1 MRLWVKV
8 VGIVLVAVLLLVLAA
23 GLLVRRAITGS
34 LPQLEGEVQVAGFA
48 ATVTIERDALGVPTI
63 RGSNRRDVAQALG
76 FVHAQER
83 FFQMDLLRRKGAG
96 ELSELFGAATLEAD
110 RAARLHGFRTL
121 AQRMVKGMPSERR
134 QLLQAYTDG
143 VNAGLAALDQTPFE
157 YLLLRLKPEPWLEED
172 SLLVVYAMY
181 FELNDSTGRRESARG
196 LLADLIDP
204 ELAAFLVPNG
214 TSWDAALDGGTM
226 EIPPMPE
233 LPTIDSD
240 AHTATTTD
248 APSSENHEMASVVGS
263 NNWAVAG
270 SRTADGRAI
279 LANDMHLGLSLPN
292 TWYRAFF
299 EWPGG
304 DGCGELHRM
313 IGVTLPGSPVL
324 ITGSNTRVAW
334 GFTNSYGDWSDLVIL
349 EMDGQRYLTPS
360 GPRDFDIRRETIRV
374 QGGEP
379 EIFEVRWTIWG
390 PVVDEDHQSRP
401 RALRWIAHSPEGTN
415 MGFLDLEHVSTID
428 EAMAAANRTGMP
440 PQNFVVADDTG
451 RIGWTII
458 GSIPNRQ
465 GFSGLVPSSWADGT
479 HSWDGWLDPDDY
491 PRILDPEDGI
501 LWTAN
506 NRQVSGKALEILG
519 DGGFDLGA
527 RARQIRDDLL
537 ALSAVDEED
546 MLAVQLDD
554 RALFFERWR
563 RLALETLTDEAVA
576 GHPRRETFRQLVEST
591 WTGHASID
599 SQGYRLARAFRIET
613 FELVYGRF
621 MAACTEAD
629 ERFSIY
635 RFVQWE
641 DSLWRL
647 VTERPSHLLGPEYA
661 TWDEALLTAVDNAM
675 EYFEEEIGPD
685 SELWTWGRR
694 NTVTIQHPISLAVPQ
709 LAGWLDLP
717 SIELPGDSL
726 MPRVQSPRFG
736 ASERFAVSPGREAEG
751 YFHMPGGQSGH
762 PLSPHYRAGHE
773 AWIEGQPTSFLP
785 GETVTTLTLVPSGG

>member
-1 MRLWVKV
+1 MRHWVKI
-8 VGIVLVAVLLLVLAA
+8 VGIVVVAVLLLALAA

-34 LPQLEGEVQVAGFA
+34 LPRLEGEIQVAGFDA
-48 ATVTIERDALGVPTI
+48 EVTIERDALGVPTI
-63 RGSNRRDVAQALG
+63 RGSNRRDVARALG

-83 FFQMDLLRRKGAG
+83 FFQMDLLRRQGAG
-96 ELSELFGAATLEAD
+96 ELSELFGAVTLEAD
-110 RAARLHGFRTL
+110 RAARLHGFRAV
-121 AQRMVKGMPSERR
+121 AQRVVEGMPTEHR
-134 QLLQAYTDG
+134 QPLQAYTDG

-157 YLLLRLKPEPWLEED
+157 YLLLRLEPEPWLVED
-172 SLLVVYAMY
+172 STLVVYAMY
-181 FELNDSTGRRESARG
+181 FELNDETGSRESARG

-204 ELAAFLVPNG
+204 ELAAFLVPAG
-214 TSWDAALDGGTM
+214 TSWDAALDGGIM
-226 EIPPMPE
+226 DVPPMPD
-233 LPTIDSD
+233 LPKIDPDGHS
-240 AHTATTTD
+240 TTTTET
-248 APSSENHEMASVVGS
+248 PSENNEAAPVLGS
-263 NNWAVAG
+263 NNWAVDG

-292 TWYRAFF
+292 TWYRVSM
-299 EWPGG
+299 EWPV
-304 DGCGELHRM
+304 DDHPDRSHR
-313 IGVTLPGSPVL
+313 ITGVTLAGSPAL
-324 ITGSNTRVAW
+324 ISGSNSRVAW

-349 EMDGQRYLTPS
+349 EMDGERYLTPD
-360 GPRDFDIRRETIRV
+360 GPRDFDIRQETIQIRED
-374 QGGEP
+374 EP
-379 EIFEVRWTIWG
+379 DIFEVRWTIWG
-390 PVVDEDHQSRP
+390 PVVDEDYMGRP
-401 RALRWIAHSPEGTN
+401 RALRWIAHSPEGVN
-415 MGFLDLEHVSTID
+415 LGLFEIEEASTID

-458 GSIPNRQ
+458 GSIPNRT
-465 GFSGLVPSSWADGT
+465 GFTGLIPTSWADGSR
-479 HSWDGWLDPDDY
+479 SWDGWLSPDDY

-506 NRQVSGKALEILG
+506 NRQISGTALEILG

-537 ALSAVDEED
+537 ALSVAVEED

-563 RLALETLTDEAVA
+563 GLALDILTDEAVA
-576 GHPRRETFRQLVEST
+576 GHASRQTFRELVETT

-599 SQGYRLARAFRIET
+599 SHAYRLARAFRIET
-613 FELVYGRF
+613 FELVYDRF
-621 MAACTEAD
+621 MAPCTEAD

-641 DSLWRL
+641 DSLWRM
-647 VTERPSHLLGPEYA
+647 VTERPSHLLGPEHA
-661 TWDEALLTAVDNAM
+661 TWEEVLLAAVDNAM
-675 EYFEEEIGPD
+675 EYFETEIGPD
-685 SELWTWGRR
+685 PELWTWGAR
-694 NTVTIQHPISLAVPQ
+694 NTVRIQHPISLAVPQ

-717 SIELPGDSL
+717 SIELPGDSM

-751 YFHMPGGQSGH
+751 YYHMPGGQSGH

-773 AWIEGQPTSFLP
+773 AWVNGEPTSFLP
-785 GETVTTLTLVPSGG
+785 GETVTVLTLVPTS

>member
-1 MRLWVKV
+1 
-8 VGIVLVAVLLLVLAA
+8 
-23 GLLVRRAITGS
+23 
-34 LPQLEGEVQVAGFA
+34 
-48 ATVTIERDALGVPTI
+48 
-63 RGSNRRDVAQALG
+63 
-76 FVHAQER
+76 
-83 FFQMDLLRRKGAG
+83 
-96 ELSELFGAATLEAD
+96 
-110 RAARLHGFRTL
+110 
-121 AQRMVKGMPSERR
+121 MVEGMPSERR
-134 QLLQAYTDG
+134 QLLQAYTEG
-143 VNAGLAALDQTPFE
+143 VNAGLAALDQKSFE
-157 YLLLRLKPEPWLEED
+157 YLLLRLEPEPWLEED
-172 SLLVVYAMY
+172 SLLAVYAMY
-181 FELNDSTGRRESARG
+181 FELNDSTGKRESARG

-204 ELAAFLVPNG
+204 ELAAFLVPMG

-240 AHTATTTD
+240 AHTAMTTD
-248 APSSENHEMASVVGS
+248 APSSEDHEMASVVGS

-292 TWYRAFF
+292 TWYRVFL

-324 ITGSNTRVAW
+324 ITGSNTHVAW

-349 EMDGQRYLTPS
+349 EMDGDEYLTPD
-360 GPRDFDIRRETIRV
+360 GPRDFDIRQESIQVR
-374 QGGEP
+374 GAEP
-379 EIFEVRWTIWG
+379 DNLEVRWTIWG
-390 PVVDEDHQSRP
+390 PVVDEDHLGRP
-401 RALRWIAHSPEGTN
+401 RALSWIAHFSEGTN

-479 HSWDGWLDPDDY
+479 HSWDGWLDPDAY
-491 PRILDPEDGI
+491 PRIVDPEDGI

-506 NRQVSGKALEILG
+506 NRQVSGEALEILG

-537 ALSAVDEED
+537 ALSAADEDD

-563 RLALETLTDEAVA
+563 RLALESLTDEAVA
-576 GHPRRETFRQLVEST
+576 GHPRRETFRQLVETT

-599 SQGYRLARAFRIET
+599 SQGYRLARAFRIEI

-621 MAACTEAD
+621 MAPCAEAD

-641 DSLWRL
+641 DSLWRM
-647 VTERPSHLLGPEYA
+647 VTERPNHLLGPEYA
-661 TWDEALLTAVDNAM
+661 TWNEALLTAIDNAM
-675 EYFEEEIGPD
+675 EYFETEIGHNP
-685 SELWTWGRR
+685 ELWTWGER

-717 SIELPGDSL
+717 SIELPGDNL

-736 ASERFAVSPGREAEG
+736 ASERFAVSPGREEDG

-773 AWIEGQPTSFLP
+773 AWIEGLPTPFLP
-785 GETVTTLTLVPSGG
+785 GERVTMLTLVPAS